1 MTRGHALILPLF
13 LVIACGEPEATDPH
27 EGHDHAGHDHGSQ
40 EHAGHDHAEDEHAGH
55 DHAEDEHAGH
65 DHAEDEHAGHDH
77 AEDEHAGHDHAG
89 HDHPLTPDPS
99 PPGER
104 GEEAGHDH
112 ADHADHS
119 YIELSSAAASNIGLA
134 LHEVSTE
141 VWYDQL
147 KIPGTLHVDWD
158 RRATVSTP
166 TTVRIVSLDA
176 PPHGTVRA
184 GQRLAVLEL
193 VDPEL
198 RQLQIRAVEVRAELV
213 ETRIERDRTASYLEA
228 LLAKGPGVAE
238 ERRRVEA
245 DLEVLE
251 ARVTSSA
258 STLDTILAALAMA
271 GLSSSQLAA
280 LEQRGEPTTQISLHA
295 PSLPGK
301 PELEVT
307 ERGAHV
313 GQTLDAGSPL
323 YELAA
328 LDQLLVWG
336 EAFEA
341 DLDAVRRAAAEDLPV
356 SLLFPAE
363 QRRVDGLSI
372 RSVEGA
378 LDGEDRTT
386 HFFVPLPNAKVGEK
400 VVEGVRYVDREHRA
414 GARVQVLV
422 GTDAVGERLVI
433 PSSALISEGGATL
446 AYRKHGEHYE
456 PVELTVERVESRR
469 AIIPHGGGLEPGD
482 QIVVTGALQVHLA
495 HKQSEGGGGN
505 PDPHAG
511 HSH

>member
-1 MTRGHALILPLF
+1 MSRGSPLLLPLLF
-13 LVIACGEPEATDPH
+13 ALACGGTESPDAH
-27 EGHDHAGHDHGSQ
+27 EGHDHAAQEGHDHAAHEGHDHGEPEAADAHEGHDHGEPETADAHDGHDHGEPEAADAHEGHDHGS
-40 EHAGHDHAEDEHAGH
+40 AA
-55 DHAEDEHAGH
+55 
-65 DHAEDEHAGHDH
+65 
-77 AEDEHAGHDHAG
+77 
-89 HDHPLTPDPS
+89 
-99 PPGER
+99 
-104 GEEAGHDH
+104 
-112 ADHADHS
+112 HS
-119 YIELSSAAASNIGLA
+119 YVELSTAAASNIGLE
-134 LHEVSTE
+134 LLEVRSE

-147 KIPGTLHVDWD
+147 KIPGVLHIDWD

-166 TTVRIVSLDA
+166 TTVRVVSLDA
-176 PPHGTVRA
+176 PPHATVRA
-184 GQRLAVLEL
+184 GQRMAVLEL

-213 ETRIERDRTASYLEA
+213 ETRIERDRTRSYLEA
-228 LLAKGPGVAE
+228 LRAEGPGVAE
-238 ERRRVEA
+238 EQRRVEA

-258 STLDTILAALAMA
+258 STLGTILAALEMA
-271 GLSSSQLAA
+271 GLSPSQLEA
-280 LEQRGEPTTQISLHA
+280 LEQKGEPTTHISLHA

-307 ERGAHV
+307 ERGAHI

-323 YELAA
+323 FELAA
-328 LDQLLVWG
+328 LDRLLVWG

-341 DLDAVRRAAAEDLPV
+341 DLGAVRRAAAEDLPV

-386 HFFVPLPNAKVGEK
+386 HFFVPLPNTKVAEK
-400 VVEGVRYVDREHRA
+400 LVDGVRYVDWQHRA

-433 PSSALISEGGATL
+433 PASALVSEGGATL
-446 AYRKHGEHYE
+446 AYVKHGDHYE
-456 PVELTVERVESRR
+456 PVELTVERVEARR
-469 AIIPHGGGLEPGD
+469 AIIPPGGGLQPGD
-482 QIVVTGALQVHLA
+482 QVVITGALQVHLA
-495 HKQSEGGGGN
+495 HKQAAGGEEASDGGA
-505 PDPHAG
+505 HHG